1 VAVQQDELERRL
13 RRRLVFLYGEDRAE
27 GLLAALRILVAR
39 HRGQRRGG
47 RQGPRW
53 SELDSLLIS
62 YGDSVQFP
70 GRRPLAA
77 LKEFLDRRL
86 LGVFSMVHLLPFFPY
101 SSDDGFAVTDF
112 RAVNPD
118 LGDWGDI
125 ASLGEHFDL
134 VFDLVLNHM
143 SREHLWFVQYMY
155 NERPGRGFVIEV
167 DPAENLS
174 MVVRPRSTPL
184 LSRAR
189 TPRGIRH
196 VWATFSNDQIDLN
209 YANPEMLLEMV
220 DILLSYIRHGA
231 RGLRLD
237 AVGYLWKRIGTPC
250 IHLPET
256 HEVVKLFRD
265 LLDYLEPGATLLTET
280 NVPHAEN
287 ISYFGAGDEAH
298 MVYQFSLPPLVL
310 HAIHTGVTRYLTA
323 WARGLESMATPPGC
337 TYLNF
342 TASHDGV
349 GLRPLEGLV
358 PEAEVERLL
367 DAMRARGG
375 YVSMRATRE
384 GCDRPYELNI
394 SYFDAFRDPVDALD
408 PWQVPRFLLSQTL
421 PLALQGIPGVY
432 INALT
437 ATPNDPLGVERTGMT
452 RSINRRKWDGL
463 ELEHLLDDPDALSGQ
478 VFAEYVRRLRLRQ
491 GLPAFHPEAPQR
503 ILELG
508 EGTFALERVSLDAG
522 QRLLALHNCT
532 QEPRKAVCAEL
543 AEGSWVDV
551 LDPAAPELGG
561 GSLTMKP
568 YQAVWLV
575 QTSA

>member
-1 VAVQQDELERRL
+1 MS
-13 RRRLVFLYGEDRAE
+13 LYGEERAE
-27 GLLAALRILVAR
+27 GLLALLRILVAR
-39 HRGQRRGG
+39 HRDQRKGG

-53 SELDSLLIS
+53 SERDSLLIS

-70 GRRPLAA
+70 GLHPLAG

-86 LGVFSMVHLLPFFPY
+86 VGVFSMVHLLPFFPY

-118 LGDWGDI
+118 LGNWRDI
-125 ASLGEHFDL
+125 AALGEHFDL
-134 VFDLVLNHM
+134 IFDLVLNHM

-167 DPAENLS
+167 DPTENLS

-220 DILLSYIRHGA
+220 DILLGYIRQGA

-237 AVGYLWKRIGTPC
+237 AVAYLWKRIGTPC

-265 LLDYLEPGATLLTET
+265 LLDYLEPAVILLTET

-287 ISYFGAGDEAH
+287 VSYFGVGDEAH
-298 MVYQFSLPPLVL
+298 LVYQFSLPPLVL
-310 HAIHTGVTRYLTA
+310 HAIHTGVTGYLTA
-323 WARGLESMATPPGC
+323 WARGLESAPVPPGC
-337 TYLNF
+337 TFLNF

-349 GLRPLEGLV
+349 GLRPLEGLI
-358 PEAEVERLL
+358 PGEEVGRLL
-367 DAMRARGG
+367 EDMRSRGG

-394 SYFDAFRDPVDALD
+394 SYFDAFRDPGEAVD
-408 PWQVPRFLLSQTL
+408 PWQAPRFLLSQTL
-421 PLALQGIPGVY
+421 PLALQGIPAVY

-463 ELEHLLDDPDALSGQ
+463 ELERLLDDPESLAGQ
-478 VFAEYVRRLRLRQ
+478 VFREYLRRLRLRQ
-491 GLPAFHPEAPQR
+491 GLPAFHPEATQR
-503 ILELG
+503 VLELG
-508 EGTFALERVSLDAG
+508 EGLFAVERVSRDAA

-532 QEPRKAVCAEL
+532 QERRKVACTEL
-543 AEGSWVDV
+543 AEGRWTDV
-551 LDPAAPELGG
+551 LEPGALEPGG
-561 GSLTMKP
+561 GSLTLGP
-568 YQAVWLV
+568 YQTMWLV
-575 QTSA
+575 QTPSEAGAVATAIG